1 MLGDSPALRQCGL
14 EATLTIVGSGNPK
27 QLHGV
32 ADLARSSVRFVSR
45 QPGSG
50 TRLLIDELLGQ
61 AGVSPSSVTGMQ
73 DSEESHLAVAAAV
86 ACGAADAGTG
96 IESAAQ
102 AFGLGFLPLAHER
115 YAFVC
120 LKPSLGHP
128 AVQALREVLASPAW
142 AERLSTLTG
151 YRLDAPGE
159 VLRLTQALP
168 WWDEVVGLPRRRP
181 VQAS

>member
-14 EATLTIVGSGNPK
+14 EATLTVVGSGNPK

-32 ADLARSSVRFVSR
+32 ADLAGSGVRFVSR

-73 DSEESHLAVAAAV
+73 DSEESHLAVAASV
-86 ACGAADAGTG
+86 ACGAADAG

-102 AFGLGFLPLAHER
+102 AFGLGFVPLAHER
-115 YAFVC
+115 YAIVC

-151 YRLDAPGE
+151 YLLDAPGE